1 MTRELNDMIKTFAL
15 VLDPDGI
22 QDELGRPVGRPVV
35 VHTSAEQSV
44 LKSNL
49 GPGYSSLPIGPY
61 ILHHGNGPFE
71 EEANRYAQQLWAGL
85 AGGGRAPFFRGSVFV
100 TGRRRADG
108 TYQDLGRDEITRLSD
123 LADSTKWI
131 HPVGPVVS
139 AAQSRGLRRE
149 QCDALAVHRDRA
161 SGVWAFVVCDGIGD
175 DEEVA
180 GFVRHFAPLLARSA
194 ASTGSPGDAIRL
206 GRDAVPGW
214 MASTDSWVA
223 GTTAVVVTWHPTWT
237 GLRVGWAGD
246 SRAYAISPTGL
257 GELLTTDHNLAQ
269 RKRSRNQ
276 PVGPNDHHNLLA
288 DLRYGEIGERTVSRG
303 RVDRILL
310 CSDGAYQPLE
320 EAGGRLAGGFG
331 AYPATVLD
339 LYPAKSAAGALVS
352 DAVERARVASLRVYG
367 EEHADNATALV
378 VALPKP

>member
-1 MTRELNDMIKTFAL
+1 MIKTFAFA
-15 VLDPDGI
+15 VDPDGT
-22 QDELGRPVGRPVV
+22 QDELSGHVGRPVV

-61 ILHHGNGPFE
+61 ILHHANGPFE
-71 EEANRYAQQLWAGL
+71 EESNRYAQQLWTGL
-85 AGGGRAPFFRGSVFV
+85 AGGGRAPLFRGSVFV

-108 TYQDLGRDEITRLSD
+108 TYQDLTRHEITRLSV
-123 LADSTKWI
+123 LADSTRWV
-131 HPVGPVVS
+131 HPGGPVVS
-139 AAQSRGLRRE
+139 AAQSRGLRNE
-149 QCDALAVHRDRA
+149 QCDAFAVHRNRA

-180 GFVRHFAPLLARSA
+180 EFVQHFAPFLARSA
-194 ASTGSPGDAIRL
+194 AATGTPGHAIRL

-214 MASTDSWVA
+214 MESTGSWVA

-276 PVGPNDHHNLLA
+276 PVGPHDHHNLLS
-288 DLRYGEIGERTVSRG
+288 DLGYGEIGELTVSRD
-303 RVDRILL
+303 RVDRLLL
-310 CSDGAYQPLE
+310 CSDGAYQPME
-320 EAGGRLAGGFG
+320 ETGGRLAGGFG

-339 LYPAKSAAGALVS
+339 QYPAKSAAGVLVS
-352 DAVERARVASLRVYG
+352 DAVERARTISRRG
-367 EEHADNATALV
+367 PGDEHADNATALV
-378 VALPKP
+378 VALPKL